1 MYESMLSKE
10 ILDSKL
16 LYEFRCS
23 LKAIVLYISVLVISV
38 QV

>member
-1 MYESMLSKE
+1 MYESMVSKE
-10 ILDSKL
+10 ILDLKL

-23 LKAIVLYISVLVISV
+23 LKAIVLYISFSVIRI